1 MELAIAI
8 VTAVV
13 SLAGFA
19 LKWYLGNK
27 SIEAAKAD
35 TEQWKK
41 LAVAAAKEN
50 SLLRKLMAEKE
61 VQLVAA
67 QTALV
72 KRLSPGGVVDALNEL
87 FRGEPAAPGSPAETW
102 RPGSAPK

>member
-13 SLAGFA
+13 SLTGFA

-27 SIEAAKAD
+27 SKAD

-102 RPGSAPK
+102 RPGSTPK